1 VSEVDTEMP
10 VEPFIEPPKELAT
23 FLIPLQ
29 KSNLLLPNAA
39 VAEIIPYEP
48 LRRVPDTPDWFLG
61 FLAWRGVQVPVA
73 SFEMLTVKRASFS
86 LVSVASAN
94 LVILRALGGADDFS
108 YFAVVAQMLPQLER
122 VAADQLFE
130 TDEPIARTELV
141 KVRLGNDL
149 VSIPDLDF
157 IESEIRTVAFQ

>member
-1 VSEVDTEMP
+1 VSEV
-10 VEPFIEPPKELAT
+10 EPGFPIALPA

-48 LRRVPDTPDWFLG
+48 LQRVQDTPDWFLG
-61 FLAWRGVQVPVA
+61 FLAWRGIQVPIA

-108 YFAVVAQMLPQLER
+108 YFAVVAQTLPRLER
-122 VAADQLFE
+122 VGPDQLFE
-130 TDEPIARTELV
+130 TDEPVAKTELV
-141 KVRLGNDL
+141 KVRFGNDL

-157 IESEIRTVAFQ
+157 IESEIRAVAFQ

>member
-1 VSEVDTEMP
+1 MSEVLTDHPT
-10 VEPFIEPPKELAT
+10 EPPTELAT

-108 YFAVVAQMLPQLER
+108 YFAIVAQMLPQLER
-122 VAADQLFE
+122 VGADQLFE
-130 TDEPIARTELV
+130 TDEPIARTELL
-141 KVRLGNDL
+141 KVRFGNHL